1 MCIRDRDKVV
11 GTNRDK
17 ITLLEDKYE
26 AKTFTG
32 TFDGND
38 KTISTLKDGQIQ
50 VEGMNNKTPSES
62 VTAKFTYDFDLK
74 YIGEEVSVLYKD
86 STNSGTPVSYT
97 HLYLS
102 SAQLHRPLARI
113 LLR

>member
-1 MCIRDRDKVV
+1 MGVLGELSLGHAGFMSVGAVSYTHLDVYKRQVEYKTTIITDENGKLETIVTVQDKVV

-38 KTISTLKDGQIQ
+38 KTCL
-50 VEGMNNKTPSES
+50 
-62 VTAKFTYDFDLK
+62 
-74 YIGEEVSVLYKD
+74 LY
-86 STNSGTPVSYT
+86 TSY
-97 HLYLS
+97 
-102 SAQLHRPLARI
+102 QLRCHHPRRS
-113 LLR
+113 